1 MRPMHVT
8 LIRPDLGH
16 PADRVGVDESRMEP
30 LQLGVLAALTPPG
43 VEVALVDDRVE
54 QVPYG
59 RPTDLAALTVETFT
73 ARRAYQIAAEYR
85 RRGVKVVMG
94 GFHAT
99 LAPEEV
105 AEHADAV
112 YTGDAEGG
120 WAAVVA
126 DAAAGRLR
134 PRYDFPAGAGQRGV
148 LPRRDLFHGKDYLPV
163 TLAQFARGCPH
174 GCTYCAVGAY
184 FHQRVHTRPVA
195 DVVAEL
201 QAARARMV
209 FFVDDNVVGDRA
221 AAKELFRALIPL
233 KLRWVSQGSVD
244 MTEDQ
249 ELMDLMARSGCLGHV
264 IGFESLAPQTL
275 RGMGKPVNLAAGGHG
290 YREAV
295 EVLRHHG
302 LQTWAA
308 FTIGHDEDTVDS
320 VRELVDFALAQK
332 FTFAAFNTLVPYPG
346 TPLYRRLA
354 EEGRLLF
361 GGRWWLHPDFR
372 FNHATFVPARMTP
385 QQLTEVCWEARS
397 RFNGLGSRVRRFLE
411 PRTNMRTPL
420 RMALYWGY
428 NGLFRREVV
437 RKQGMALGI
446 QGGAGPGRPL

>member
-1 MRPMHVT
+1 MRVT

-16 PADRVGVDESRMEP
+16 PLDAVGVDESRMEP

-43 VEVALVDDRVE
+43 VEVTLVDDRVE
-54 QVPYG
+54 RVDYG
-59 RPTDLAALTVETFT
+59 RPTDLVALTVETFT

-85 RRGVKVVMG
+85 RRGVQVVMG

-105 AEHADAV
+105 AGQADAV

-120 WAAVVA
+120 WGEVLA

-134 PRYDFPAGAGQRGV
+134 ARYDFPAGAGQGGV
-148 LPRRDLFHGKDYLPV
+148 LPRRDLFRGKGYLPM
-163 TLAQFARGCPH
+163 TLVQFARGCPH
-174 GCTYCAVGAY
+174 GCTYCAVGAF
-184 FHQRVHTRPVA
+184 FHQRVQTRPVA
-195 DVVAEL
+195 DVIAEVKG
-201 QAARARMV
+201 AGARLV
-209 FFVDDNVVGDRA
+209 FFVDDNVVGDRD

-233 KLRWVSQGSVD
+233 GIRWVSQGSID
-244 MTEDQ
+244 MTEDG
-249 ELMDLMARSGCLGHV
+249 ELMALMARSGCLGHV
-264 IGFESLAPQTL
+264 IGFESLDPETL
-275 RGMGKPVNLAAGGHG
+275 RGMGKRVNLAGGDPG
-290 YREAV
+290 YRRAV
-295 EVLRHHG
+295 EVLRRHG

-308 FTIGHDEDTVDS
+308 FTVGHDEDTVES
-320 VRELVDFALAQK
+320 VRALVDFALAQK
-332 FTFAAFNTLVPYPG
+332 FTFAAFNTLTPYPG
-346 TPLYRRLA
+346 TPLYRRLE

-385 QQLTEVCWEARS
+385 RQLTDVSWEARA
-397 RFNGLGSRVRRFLE
+397 RFNSLGSRLRRFLE
-411 PRTNMRTPL
+411 PRTNLRNPM

-437 RKQGMALGI
+437 RKQGMTLGI
-446 QGGAGPGRPL
+446 QEGAAPRRGL